1 MKKFL
6 ILSAAIIACSFSSLY
21 AQKYG
26 HINSGE
32 ILKAMPGIDS
42 VQIRMADFQKELEN
56 IYQGMVNEFQIKK
69 DKFDKDAG
77 TMTSTVRQ
85 LREKELTDLQSRI
98 MEFQGSAQEDI
109 EEKQFELLKPFQ
121 DKLQKAINDVAKE
134 GQYNYIFDTQ
144 ILLYSDGGEDITAL
158 IRKKLGMK

>member
-1 MKKFL
+1 MKKIL
-6 ILSAAIIACSFSSLY
+6 ILSAAIIACTFSSLY

-42 VQIRMADFQKELEN
+42 VQIKMADFQKELEN
-56 IYQGMVNEFQIKK
+56 IYQGMVNEFQTKK

-85 LREKELTDLQSRI
+85 LREKELTDLQARI
-98 MEFQGSAQEDI
+98 MEFQNSAQADI

-134 GQYNYIFDTQ
+134 GQYSYIFDTQ
-144 ILLYSDGGEDITAL
+144 ILLYADGGEEITAFVK
-158 IRKKLGMK
+158 KKLGMK